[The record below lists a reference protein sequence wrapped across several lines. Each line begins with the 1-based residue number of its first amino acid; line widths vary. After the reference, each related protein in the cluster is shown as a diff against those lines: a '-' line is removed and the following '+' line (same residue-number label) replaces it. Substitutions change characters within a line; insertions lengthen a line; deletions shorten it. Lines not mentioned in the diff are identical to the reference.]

1 MRALQCGFAAAAVL
15 ASVAAPAIATE
26 RTRTVHTFT
35 CPSTNT
41 TLRVIFDSRDDT
53 ATVTRI
59 RQPNIKLDRAEPRGG
74 DQFRYVRNNNRHE
87 LSGTMQRV
95 RWRVGQAVWECPAG
109 G

>member
-1 MRALQCGFAAAAVL
+1 MRALLGGLAAAAL
-15 ASVAAPAIATE
+15 MASVAAPAIAAE

-41 TLRVIFDSRDDT
+41 TLRVIFDTSDNT

-59 RQPNIKLDRAEPRGG
+59 RQPNIRLERADPQAG
-74 DQFRYVRNNNRHE
+74 DEFRYVRSNNRHE
-87 LSGTMQRV
+87 LSGNLQQV
-95 RWRVGQAVWECPAG
+95 RWRVGQAVWDCPAG